1 VLERLAEDPWE
12 SVLHA
17 DRRAVELV
25 VLGGDVAYGR
35 ADWVQQLAGPTQM
48 ESVLAWGKRMAL
60 DLTYSVSA
68 SDSPPPKL
76 ADLRAAILA
85 RDPEA
90 GPLFA

>member
-1 VLERLAEDPWE
+1 MAVDTVARVRLLD
-12 SVLHA
+12 
-17 DRRAVELV
+17 
-25 VLGGDVAYGR
+25 
-35 ADWVQQLAGPTQM
+35 GPTRM
-48 ESVLAWGKRMAL
+48 EPVLAWGKRMAL

-85 RDPEA
+85 RGPEA